1 MASNHGAVT
10 TALLLAVG
18 LVLAPGV
25 GRGVAGAGSTAD
37 GPMMGRAVDGP
48 ARVDGFLRVEWSVG
62 ATEPGQSR
70 IVGYV
75 YNDYREDA
83 VNVQLRISQLDAAGR
98 PGASVVQPVGDTVR
112 AGGRAF
118 FDLRVAGNG
127 PVYRVAVGSFDFMA
141 DGPWTTATTEQFL
154 AAAGFQKM
162 VADSPAKAAHLERLT
177 PARRMVAHRRAG
189 RLYYLYADPEVC
201 KCLYVGTAEQY
212 QLALE
217 KRRESDELVAMQEH
231 LDYDTGTWDLWA
243 PWP

>member
-75 YNDYREDA
+75 YNDYPEDA
-83 VNVQLRISQLDAAGR
+83 VNVQLWISQLDAAGR

>member
-1 MASNHGAVT
+1 M
-10 TALLLAVG
+10 
-18 LVLAPGV
+18 
-25 GRGVAGAGSTAD
+25 
-37 GPMMGRAVDGP
+37 
-48 ARVDGFLRVEWSVG
+48 
-62 ATEPGQSR
+62 
-70 IVGYV
+70 
-75 YNDYREDA
+75 
-83 VNVQLRISQLDAAGR
+83 NVQLRISQLDAAGR

-162 VADSPAKAAHLERLT
+162 VADSPAKAAHLEGLT
-177 PARRMVAHRRAG
+177 PARRMVAHRRDG

>member
-25 GRGVAGAGSTAD
+25 GRGVAGAGSAAD